1 MDRLAA
7 MEVLVRVVDA
17 GSLSQAARQLHVG
30 QPSISKTIA
39 QMEKRLGVRLLTRT
53 THRVTPTEAGQSF
66 YQHAKRTLEEADE
79 AERAARG
86 TSASL
91 TGRLRIGVAVT
102 FGSLYVIPLLPAF
115 MAKHPALEIE
125 VAMDD
130 KNVDLVGQGLD
141 VALRLGSLSS
151 STMTAKKIGQ
161 SRRLVLGTPEYFARA
176 GEPSMPGDLAAHQAI
191 ILGLPSHGTTW
202 RFHRGSM
209 QASVTVNGRLRVNAG
224 EGLRAA
230 VLAGMGL
237 TITSEWLFAR
247 ELRQRIVR
255 PVLLDWSLP
264 PMDLWSVFPTGRRAS
279 AKVRAFI
286 TFMETELRAGGAVI
300 E

>member
-7 MEVLVRVVDA
+7 MAMLVRVVDT
-17 GSLSQAARQLHVG
+17 GSLSEAARQLRVG
-30 QPSISKTIA
+30 QPSISKTIT
-39 QMEKRLGVRLLTRT
+39 QLEKRLEVRLLTRT

-66 YQHAKRTLEEADE
+66 YLHAKRTLEEADE

-86 TSASL
+86 TGAAL
-91 TGRLRIGVAVT
+91 TGRLRVGVAVT

-125 VAMDD
+125 VALDD
-130 KNVDLVGQGLD
+130 KNVDLVGQGID

-151 STMTAKKIGQ
+151 AALTARKLGE
-161 SRRLVLGTPEYFARA
+161 SRRLVVGTPEYCARV
-176 GEPSMPGDLAAHQAI
+176 GEPHGPNDLKNHQAI
-191 ILGLPSHGTTW
+191 ILDLSSHGTVW
-202 RFHRGSM
+202 NFQRGNM
-209 QASVTVNGRLRVNAG
+209 HTSVTVSGRLRVNAG

-237 TITSEWLFAR
+237 AITSEWLFAR

-264 PMDLWSVFPTGRRAS
+264 SLDLWAVLPTGRRAN
-279 AKVRAFI
+279 AKVRAFL
-286 TFMETELRAGGAVI
+286 TFIEAEFRTRAL